1 MKKLLSLLI
10 VLIAVTGVS
19 QLKAQTIKTDSFKV
33 YGNCEMCKKRIEKAT
48 AVDGI
53 AKSDWN
59 VDTKVMT
66 VTYDPT
72 KLSSDAIQKK
82 IAAVGHDTEKEK
94 AVDSVYNKLPGCC
107 IYDRKNAATEADHS
121 GHQH

>member
-10 VLIAVTGVS
+10 VLIAITGVS
-19 QLKAQTIKTDSFKV
+19 KLYAQTSKTDSFKV

-48 AVDGI
+48 AVGGI

-66 VTYDPT
+66 VTYNPT
-72 KLSSDAIQKK
+72 QISNVAIQKK
-82 IAAVGHDTEKEK
+82 IAAVGHDTESEK
-94 AVDSVYNKLPGCC
+94 AEDSIYKKLPGCC
-107 IYDRKNAATEADHS
+107 IYERKNAEAKADHT